1 MNLEGNNIG
10 DMYGSKLLESF
21 KSMKKL
27 KILILNKND
36 LGTKCSCKFQEL
48 FVEIP
53 LEHLELH

>member
-1 MNLEGNNIG
+1 
-10 DMYGSKLLESF
+10 MYGSKLLESF